1 MRTARLAALLALPAI
16 LSSCAA
22 RATEDG
28 VGGASVPGRE
38 SFPAASRA
46 KLRTDLAALERIADR
61 NGGNRATGTAGYRA
75 SVAYVVR
82 ELRAAGYQP
91 RQARFSVRLFRELA
105 PPVLRRVGR
114 SPRRFRPGRD
124 VLTFSYSGS
133 RAATAPI
140 QPVDLDLPPGR
151 PNSSSSGCERSDF
164 RGFRRGR
171 IALLQRGRCF
181 FWLKARNAE
190 AAGARAALIFNE
202 GQRGRRAALEA
213 TLGER
218 SGIRIPVLGLSYAA
232 GRALALAARRR
243 PVVVRVVVRARI
255 ARARVANVV
264 AELPGAAHD
273 RVVMLGAHL
282 DSVRAGPGINDN
294 GSGTALVLDVAR
306 TLRRART
313 RTDATVRFAFW
324 GGEELGLLGSARYVD
339 DLGAP
344 ERDRIEVYLNFD
356 MVASPNYARLLYRG
370 RGVADRIERAFR
382 DAFRRRRIRAST
394 TSVGAASDHAPFA
407 RAGISVGGLFTGA
420 SGLKTRSEARLFG
433 GRAGRPYDGCY
444 HRACDRLRNV
454 DLRVLEQMTNA
465 ALAATLALARSS

>member
-1 MRTARLAALLALPAI
+1 VVA
-16 LSSCAA
+16 
-22 RATEDG
+22 
-28 VGGASVPGRE
+28 ASVARSEGL
-38 SFPAASRA
+38 PAASRA
-46 KLRTDLAALERIADR
+46 QLRTDLAALERIADR

-75 SVAYVVR
+75 SVDYVVR

-91 RQARFSVRLFRELA
+91 RHARFTVRLFRELA

-124 VLTFSYSGS
+124 VLTLSYSGS
-133 RAATAPI
+133 RAVTAAI

-164 RGFRRGR
+164 RGFRRAR

-181 FWLKARNAE
+181 FSIKARNAQS
-190 AAGARAALIFNE
+190 AGARAVLIFNE
-202 GQRGRRAALEA
+202 GQPGRRAALEA

-218 SGIRIPVLGLSYAA
+218 PGIRIPVLGLSYAA
-232 GRALALAARRR
+232 GRELALAARRR
-243 PVVVRVVVRARI
+243 PLIVRAVVRART
-255 ARARVANVV
+255 ARAATANVL
-264 AELPGAAHD
+264 AELAGAQPE

-294 GSGTALVLDVAR
+294 GSGTALVLHVAR
-306 TLRRART
+306 VLRRARI

-339 DLGAP
+339 DLGAA
-344 ERDRIEVYLNFD
+344 ERARIDAYLNFD
-356 MVASPNYARLLYRG
+356 MVASPNYARLVYRG
-370 RGVADRIERAFR
+370 RGVPGRVERAFR
-382 DAFRRRRIRAST
+382 DAFRRRRMQVSG
-394 TSVGAASDHAPFA
+394 VGLGGASDHAPFA

-420 SGLKTRSEARLFG
+420 SGLKTPSEARLFG
-433 GRAGRPYDGCY
+433 GRARRPYDGCY